1 MKRTTI
7 TYLLLAAVL
16 TAGIALSSSCTKE
29 VRGSGV
35 TPGGNRATGRPIAF
49 CVNNSTP
56 ATRGLDPLDND
67 RLLNFRVWA
76 GYAQSVFGEDSRVDD
91 WIAGDKVSK
100 QDDGSFSAENVYYWP
115 IMGTL
120 TFFACA
126 PASAVTAAAAPGTG
140 SFCAP
145 FAPEQ
150 TNVTNQ
156 VDFCVATP
164 VVNATKDGGTVN
176 FNFSHTLCYVTFAA
190 RYTDTDGI
198 LARTGFKVKV
208 DEIQLMGVK
217 GSRDIV
223 VLPQA
228 SDFFSWEDNAD
239 SATPATYSLSRSA
252 ARQHLADVALTE
264 SYSDITYLN
273 GRLYLLPQE
282 LTDAAK
288 LGVTFSLNNDTRTV
302 SQFYFEKALPA
313 SPAWTAASKI
323 KYNLTIDL
331 SGMKDIEIQATSGQW
346 LDDWEDAGN
355 TPADKTIE

>member
-16 TAGIALSSSCTKE
+16 TAGVALSSSCTKE
-29 VRGSGV
+29 EGNARGS
-35 TPGGNRATGRPIAF
+35 NLSDKAIAF

-56 ATRGLDPLDND
+56 ATKGLDPLDND

-76 GYAQSVFGEDSRVDD
+76 GYAQSAFGEDSRVDD

-126 PASAVTAAAAPGTG
+126 PASTVTAAADPRTG
-140 SFCAP
+140 SFRAP

-164 VVNATKDGGTVN
+164 VVDAKVADGGTVN

-190 RYTDTDGI
+190 RYTDPDGI

-252 ARQHLADVALTE
+252 AQQHLADVALTGD
-264 SYSDITYLN
+264 YSDITYLN

-282 LTDAAK
+282 LTEEAK
-288 LGVTFSLNNDTRTV
+288 IEVCFSLNANDNNTV
-302 SQFYFEKALPA
+302 SKFYFERALPA

-331 SGMKDIEIQATSGQW
+331 SGMKDIQIQATSGQW

-355 TPADKTIE
+355 NPADKTIE